1 MKSVYKTFFKKMN
14 SSISSITALKIMSSF
29 FFLSRCIIS
38 NYVILSKDEDKEPEH
53 LNFYIGYISDH
64 VYDFIIVYANM
75 KKIKISIDIPY
86 IIVIKFILFLY
97 CSLMCI
103 ENSLLSI
110 AGLFSV
116 CGVFVSSLLMD
127 LENMNTKITT
137 NILKSCTI
145 CDVIYEKECVVCLE
159 ELQQE
164 DKLCRLSCKHVLHYD
179 CMESYIEVSNKRVC
193 PTCRT
198 NICFN

>member
-1 MKSVYKTFFKKMN
+1 M
-14 SSISSITALKIMSSF
+14 SSISSITALKMMSSF
-29 FFLSRCIIS
+29 FFISRCIIS
-38 NYVILSKDEDKEPEH
+38 NYIMLSKDDSSKPEH

-64 VYDFIIVYANM
+64 VYDLIIVYANM
-75 KKIKISIDIPY
+75 KKIKINIDIPY

-127 LENMNTKITT
+127 LENMNTKITL
-137 NILKSCTI
+137 NSCRI
-145 CDVIYEKECVVCLE
+145 SDVIYEKECVVCLE
-159 ELQQE
+159 DLQQQ
-164 DKLCRLSCKHVLHYD
+164 DKLCKLSCNHVLHHD
-179 CMESYIEVSNKRVC
+179 CMESYIKVSNKRIC

-198 NICFN
+198 DIFSN